1 MKKIIT
7 ALVIV
12 ISLFSLTVFA
22 AAAADTPG
30 SEDDPVVTKSYVD
43 SQIAQIENGGG
54 SSSTYNAV
62 QLNAGQRLIGKEG
75 TELILRSGEATAIDN
90 GANGVSDLTGGADLM
105 TGYYVVQN
113 HLLLIPRNDGRGIQA
128 TTEIWVMVRGGYTI
142 Q

>member
-12 ISLFSLTVFA
+12 ISLFTLTVFA

-30 SEDDPVVTKSYVD
+30 SENDPVVTKSYVD
-43 SQIAQIENGGG
+43 SQIAQIKNSGG
-54 SSSTYNAV
+54 SSNTYSAV
-62 QLNAGQRLIGKEG
+62 QLTTGQKIIGGEG
-75 TELILRSGEATAIDN
+75 TEIILRSGEAKAIDN
-90 GANGVSDLTGGADLM
+90 GANGVSDLTGGTDLM
-105 TGYYVVQN
+105 TGYSVTQN

-128 TTEIWVMVRGGYTI
+128 STEIWVMVRGSYTI